1 MIRSLGEIILPHQ
14 RVAFGDISA
23 LRNRLSFLLG
33 NDEDFLVVSAAETN
47 LPGTLLVHIA
57 TGKFHFKVAVS
68 LGNGL
73 GRKAEPIVDVFLYY
87 RPDGIGRS
95 GHRDLSSIAFPH
107 HFRSGEGKFRNKQAL
122 VQRKRSLLVSGL
134 ETERSL
140 AGAGRIVG
148 LGRHLDQ
155 ALSGINLG
163 GR

>member
-14 RVAFGDISA
+14 RVAFGNISA
-23 LRNRLSFLLG
+23 FRYRLPFLLG
-33 NDEDFLVVSAAETN
+33 NDEHFLVVSTAEAD
-47 LPGTLLVHIA
+47 LLGAFLIHIA
-57 TGKFHFKVAVS
+57 TGKFHFKLAIS

-87 RPDGIGRS
+87 CPDGIGRS
-95 GHRDLSSIAFPH
+95 GHRNLSSIAFPH
-107 HFRSGEGKFRNKQAL
+107 HFRSGEAKFRDKQAL

-140 AGAGRIVG
+140 TGAGRIVG